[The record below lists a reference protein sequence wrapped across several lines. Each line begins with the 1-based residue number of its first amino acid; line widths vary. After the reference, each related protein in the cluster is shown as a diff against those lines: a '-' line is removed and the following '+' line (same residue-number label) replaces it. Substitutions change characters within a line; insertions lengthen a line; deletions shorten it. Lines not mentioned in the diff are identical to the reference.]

1 MARNSEFYKGRR
13 KKRSYAI
20 IPAAVIIGI
29 IVLTVVLFYSMQ
41 QYAVISKDG
50 VSVELPIL
58 KSEENTTVDSE
69 GNVVKV
75 FDPVD
80 ASITFDD
87 PDYSGIEAQV
97 GEDVPAMRAI
107 YVSSENIT
115 QDKLNEYADRL
126 SVGNALVL
134 EMKPVSGNLMWNSQ
148 AQAAVNYGLYVE
160 TEQTRQIPE
169 LIAGLKA
176 REDKDIYLVAE
187 INVCR
192 DALYASRST
201 TVCLRTELGGNYT
214 DDEGAWLDP
223 YNTEL
228 RQYVIDM
235 CNELYDMGFD
245 EVVLANVLH
254 PTITDEN
261 TKLVYTRDMSSPPS
275 AVNAVCGFAVSVAD
289 ALQDRPGRLS
299 IYCYSRKALVGPDTS
314 NGQDAVLFMKLF
326 DRVYHPTDKGTYVY
340 NMEDITPRVTLGQA
354 EYRFVP
360 VVVNYLPSPSDSIS
374 WVLIDKEEP
383 KSE

>member
-20 IPAAVIIGI
+20 IPAVVIVGL

-50 VSVELPIL
+50 VSVELPL
-58 KSEENTTVDSE
+58 LQSEEKTTVDAE
-69 GNVVKV
+69 GNVVRV
-75 FDPVD
+75 FDPVET
-80 ASITFDD
+80 SISFDD
-87 PDYSGIEAQV
+87 PDYSGVEAQV
-97 GEDVPAMRAI
+97 GADVPAMRAI

-115 QDKLNEYADRL
+115 AEKLDEYANRL

-134 EMKPVSGNLMWNSQ
+134 EMKPASGNLMWDSQ
-148 AQAAVNYGLYVE
+148 AQAARSYGLYVE
-160 TEQTRQIPE
+160 TDQTREIPN
-169 LIAGLKA
+169 LIANLKS

-192 DALYASRST
+192 DALYASRSS

-214 DDEGAWLDP
+214 DEGGSWLDP

-228 RQYVIDM
+228 RQYVIEL
-235 CNELYDMGFD
+235 CRELYDMGFD
-245 EVVLANVLH
+245 EVVLASVLH
-254 PTITDEN
+254 PTITDEE

-275 AVNAVCGFAVSVAD
+275 AVNAVCGFAVSIAD
-289 ALQDRPGRLS
+289 ALQDRAGRLS
-299 IYCYSRKALVGPDTS
+299 IYCYSRKALVGPDTT
-314 NGQDAVLFMKLF
+314 NGQDATLFMKVF

-340 NMEDITPRVTLGQA
+340 NMEDIASRVPLGKA

-374 WVLIDKEEP
+374 WVLIDKEE
-383 KSE
+383 KTED

>member
-20 IPAAVIIGI
+20 IPAVVIVGL

-50 VSVELPIL
+50 VSVELPL
-58 KSEENTTVDSE
+58 LQSEEKTTVDAE
-69 GNVVKV
+69 GNVVRV
-75 FDPVD
+75 FDPVET
-80 ASITFDD
+80 SISFDD
-87 PDYSGIEAQV
+87 PDYSGVEAQV
-97 GEDVPAMRAI
+97 GADVPAMRAI

-115 QDKLNEYADRL
+115 AEKLDEYANRL

-134 EMKPVSGNLMWNSQ
+134 EMKPVSGNLMWDSQ
-148 AQAAVNYGLYVE
+148 AQAARSYGLYVE
-160 TEQTRQIPE
+160 TDQTREIPN
-169 LIAGLKA
+169 LIANLKS

-192 DALYASRST
+192 DALYASRSS

-214 DDEGAWLDP
+214 DEGGSWLDP

-228 RQYVIDM
+228 RQYVIEL
-235 CNELYDMGFD
+235 CRELYDMGFD
-245 EVVLANVLH
+245 EVVLASVLH
-254 PTITDEN
+254 PTITDEE

-275 AVNAVCGFAVSVAD
+275 AVNAVCGFAVSIAD
-289 ALQDRPGRLS
+289 ALQDRAGRLS
-299 IYCYSRKALVGPDTS
+299 IYCYSRKALVGPDTA
-314 NGQDAVLFMKLF
+314 NGQDATLFMKVF

-340 NMEDITPRVTLGQA
+340 NMEDIASRVPLGKA

-374 WVLIDKEEP
+374 WVLIDKEE
-383 KSE
+383 KTED

>member
-1 MARNSEFYKGRR
+1 MELAGTGRGKLR
-13 KKRSYAI
+13 PVCR
-20 IPAAVIIGI
+20 
-29 IVLTVVLFYSMQ
+29 
-41 QYAVISKDG
+41 DG
-50 VSVELPIL
+50 
-58 KSEENTTVDSE
+58 
-69 GNVVKV
+69 
-75 FDPVD
+75 
-80 ASITFDD
+80 
-87 PDYSGIEAQV
+87 
-97 GEDVPAMRAI
+97 
-107 YVSSENIT
+107 
-115 QDKLNEYADRL
+115 
-126 SVGNALVL
+126 
-134 EMKPVSGNLMWNSQ
+134 
-148 AQAAVNYGLYVE
+148 
-160 TEQTRQIPE
+160 QTRQIPE

-228 RQYVIDM
+228 RQYVVDM

-289 ALQDRPGRLS
+289 ACRTGRGGSRYTATAARRLS
-299 IYCYSRKALVGPDTS
+299 AQTLKRAGRGAVYEAL
-314 NGQDAVLFMKLF
+314 
-326 DRVYHPTDKGTYVY
+326 R
-340 NMEDITPRVTLGQA
+340 PRVPPDGQG
-354 EYRFVP
+354 
-360 VVVNYLPSPSDSIS
+360 YLC
-374 WVLIDKEEP
+374 L
-383 KSE
+383 

>member
-20 IPAAVIIGI
+20 IPAAVIIGLL
-29 IVLTVVLFYSMQ
+29 VLTVVLFYSMQ

-50 VSVELPIL
+50 VSVELPL
-58 KSEENTTVDSE
+58 LESEEKTTVDSE

-87 PDYSGIEAQV
+87 PDYSGVEAQV

-160 TEQTRQIPE
+160 TDQTRQIPE
-169 LIAGLKA
+169 LIGGLKA

-187 INVCR
+187 INVAVMRCTR
-192 DALYASRST
+192 PAARPYACAPSSAATTPTTRARGSTRIIPSFGSTSSICATSFTTWALTRSCSQT
-201 TVCLRTELGGNYT
+201 SC
-214 DDEGAWLDP
+214 
-223 YNTEL
+223 
-228 RQYVIDM
+228 
-235 CNELYDMGFD
+235 
-245 EVVLANVLH
+245 
-254 PTITDEN
+254 
-261 TKLVYTRDMSSPPS
+261 TR
-275 AVNAVCGFAVSVAD
+275 
-289 ALQDRPGRLS
+289 R
-299 IYCYSRKALVGPDTS
+299 
-314 NGQDAVLFMKLF
+314 
-326 DRVYHPTDKGTYVY
+326 
-340 NMEDITPRVTLGQA
+340 
-354 EYRFVP
+354 
-360 VVVNYLPSPSDSIS
+360 
-374 WVLIDKEEP
+374 
-383 KSE
+383 

>member
-29 IVLTVVLFYSMQ
+29 IVLVVVLFYSMQ

-50 VSVELPIL
+50 VSVELPL
-58 KSEENTTVDSE
+58 LQNEGQTTVDSE
-69 GNVVKV
+69 GNVVRV
-75 FDPVD
+75 FDEVD

-87 PDYSGIEAQV
+87 PDYSDVEAQV
-97 GEDVPAMRAI
+97 GADVEAMRAI

-115 QDKLNEYADRL
+115 AEKLDEYAARL

-148 AQAAVNYGLYVE
+148 ARAAQSYGLYTE

-169 LIAGLKA
+169 LITALKS
-176 REDKDIYLVAE
+176 REDKQIYLVAE

-201 TVCLRTELGGNYT
+201 TVCLRTEQGGNYT
-214 DDEGAWLDP
+214 DDGGAWLDP

-228 RQYVIDM
+228 RQYVIEM
-235 CNELYDMGFD
+235 CRELYDMGFD
-245 EVVLANVLH
+245 EVVLANVVH
-254 PTITDEN
+254 PEIDSEK
-261 TKLVYTRDMSSPPS
+261 TKLTYTRDMSSPPS

-289 ALQDRPGRLS
+289 ALQDRTGRLS
-299 IYCYSRKALVGPDTS
+299 IYCYSRKALVGPDTA
-314 NGQDAVLFMKLF
+314 NGQDATLFMKLF

-340 NMEDITPRVTLGQA
+340 NMEDITPRVTLGKA

-360 VVVNYLPSPSDSIS
+360 VVINYLPSPSDSIS
-374 WVLIDKEEP
+374 WVLVDKEE
-383 KSE
+383 KTDN

>member
-20 IPAAVIIGI
+20 IPAAVIVGL

-50 VSVELPIL
+50 VSVEPPIL
-58 KSEENTTVDSE
+58 KNNEETTVDAE
-69 GNVVKV
+69 GNVVRV

-80 ASITFDD
+80 TTITFDD
-87 PDYSGIEAQV
+87 PDYSDVAAQV

-115 QDKLNEYADRL
+115 QEKLDEYVNRL

-134 EMKPVSGNLMWNSQ
+134 EMKPVSGNLMWDSQ
-148 AQAAVNYGLYVE
+148 AQAARSYGLYVE
-160 TEQTRQIPE
+160 TDQTRQIPE
-169 LIAGLKA
+169 LIAGLKS
-176 REDKDIYLVAE
+176 REDKDVYLVAE

-235 CNELYDMGFD
+235 CGELYDMGFD

-254 PTITDEN
+254 PTITDE
-261 TKLVYTRDMSSPPS
+261 TTLVYTRDMSSPPS
-275 AVNAVCGFAVSVAD
+275 AVNAVCGLAMSVAD
-289 ALQDRPGRLS
+289 ALQDRTGRLS

-314 NGQDAVLFMKLF
+314 NGQDATLFMKLF

-340 NMEDITPRVTLGQA
+340 NMEDITSHVPLGKA

-360 VVVNYLPSPSDSIS
+360 VVINYLPSPSDSIS
-374 WVLIDKEEP
+374 WVLIDKEE
-383 KSE
+383 KTDD

>member
-20 IPAAVIIGI
+20 IPAVVIVGL

-50 VSVELPIL
+50 VSVELPL
-58 KSEENTTVDSE
+58 LQSEEKTTVDAE
-69 GNVVKV
+69 GNVVRV
-75 FDPVD
+75 FDPVET
-80 ASITFDD
+80 SISFDD
-87 PDYSGIEAQV
+87 PDYSGVEAQV
-97 GEDVPAMRAI
+97 GADVPAMRAI

-115 QDKLNEYADRL
+115 AEKLDEYANRL

-134 EMKPVSGNLMWNSQ
+134 EMKPASGNLMWDSQ
-148 AQAAVNYGLYVE
+148 AQAARSYGLYVE
-160 TEQTRQIPE
+160 TDQTREIPN
-169 LIAGLKA
+169 LIANLKS

-192 DALYASRST
+192 DALYASRSS

-214 DDEGAWLDP
+214 DDGGSWLDP

-228 RQYVIDM
+228 RQYVIEL
-235 CNELYDMGFD
+235 CRELYDMGFD
-245 EVVLANVLH
+245 EVVLASVLH
-254 PTITDEN
+254 PTITDEE

-275 AVNAVCGFAVSVAD
+275 AVNAVCGFAVSIAD
-289 ALQDRPGRLS
+289 ALQDRAGRLS
-299 IYCYSRKALVGPDTS
+299 IYCYSRKALVGPDTA
-314 NGQDAVLFMKLF
+314 NGQDATLFMKVF

-340 NMEDITPRVTLGQA
+340 NMEDIASRVPLGKA

-374 WVLIDKEEP
+374 WVLIDKEE
-383 KSE
+383 KTED

>member
-20 IPAAVIIGI
+20 IPAVVIVGL

-50 VSVELPIL
+50 VSVELPL
-58 KSEENTTVDSE
+58 LQSEEKTTVDAE
-69 GNVVKV
+69 GNVVRV
-75 FDPVD
+75 FDPVET
-80 ASITFDD
+80 SISFDD
-87 PDYSGIEAQV
+87 PDYSGVEAQV
-97 GEDVPAMRAI
+97 GADVPAMRAI

-115 QDKLNEYADRL
+115 AEKLDEYANRL

-134 EMKPVSGNLMWNSQ
+134 EMKPASGNLMWDSQ
-148 AQAAVNYGLYVE
+148 AQAARSYGLYVE
-160 TEQTRQIPE
+160 TDQTREIPN
-169 LIAGLKA
+169 LIANLKS

-192 DALYASRST
+192 DALYASRSS

-214 DDEGAWLDP
+214 DEGGSWLDP

-228 RQYVIDM
+228 RQYVIEL
-235 CNELYDMGFD
+235 CRELYDMGFD
-245 EVVLANVLH
+245 EVVLASVLH
-254 PTITDEN
+254 PTITDEE

-275 AVNAVCGFAVSVAD
+275 AVNAVCGFAVSIAD
-289 ALQDRPGRLS
+289 ALQDRAGRLS
-299 IYCYSRKALVGPDTS
+299 IYCYSRKALVGPDTA
-314 NGQDAVLFMKLF
+314 NGQDATLFMKVF

-340 NMEDITPRVTLGQA
+340 NMEDIASRVPLGKA

-374 WVLIDKEEP
+374 WVLIDKEE
-383 KSE
+383 KTED

>member
-20 IPAAVIIGI
+20 IPAAVIIGLL
-29 IVLTVVLFYSMQ
+29 VLTVVLFYSMQ

-50 VSVELPIL
+50 VSVELPL
-58 KSEENTTVDSE
+58 LESEEKTTVDSE

-87 PDYSGIEAQV
+87 PDYSGVEAQV

-160 TEQTRQIPE
+160 TDQTRQIPE

-228 RQYVIDM
+228 RQ
-235 CNELYDMGFD
+235 
-245 EVVLANVLH
+245 
-254 PTITDEN
+254 
-261 TKLVYTRDMSSPPS
+261 
-275 AVNAVCGFAVSVAD
+275 
-289 ALQDRPGRLS
+289 
-299 IYCYSRKALVGPDTS
+299 
-314 NGQDAVLFMKLF
+314 
-326 DRVYHPTDKGTYVY
+326 
-340 NMEDITPRVTLGQA
+340 
-354 EYRFVP
+354 
-360 VVVNYLPSPSDSIS
+360 
-374 WVLIDKEEP
+374 
-383 KSE
+383 